1 MEPDM
6 VATEPAGRRPAVL
19 ESAAGGDLLLVDEL
33 LTEEERA
40 IRDRV
45 RGFCDAAVLPIIND
59 YWERGQFPVQ
69 LVERLAALQV
79 VGGPVTGNGCPGI
92 SPVASGLVATE
103 LARADGG
110 IRDFFAVQELAIL
123 TIDMLGDDDQKRRW
137 LPSLARMERIGAFA
151 MTEPTHGSDASS
163 LQTRARKNS
172 SHYILDGG
180 KRWITNGSI
189 ADLLVLWA
197 RDEDGAVGGFILEP
211 PLDGLDATPM
221 DGKAACRTAD
231 HAELRLTGVK
241 VPLDHRLEHARSFAD
256 TSRVLVRSRQGVAW
270 EALGHA
276 MAAYDA
282 AVAHT
287 LDRQQFGRPLA
298 ASQLI
303 QARLA
308 AMLVDLTTMALLC
321 WRVGRLDQERR
332 ATAAMAS
339 AVKLHAAAV
348 ARRIVLEARDLLG
361 GDGLLLDRHL
371 ARHLLDMEA
380 VSTYEGTHSINALI
394 VGRAITGLSA
404 FHQ

>member
-1 MEPDM
+1 MEPDT

-45 RGFCDAAVLPIIND
+45 RAFCDVSVLPIIND
-59 YWERGQFPVQ
+59 YWERGQFPFQ
-69 LVERLAALQV
+69 LVEGLAALQV
-79 VGGPVTGNGCPGI
+79 VGGPATGYGCPGI
-92 SPVASGLVATE
+92 SPVASGLVAAE

-110 IRDFFAVQELAIL
+110 VRDFFAVQELAIL
-123 TIDMLGDDDQKRRW
+123 TFDILGGDDQKRRW
-137 LPSLARMERIGAFA
+137 LPSLARLERIGAFA
-151 MTEPTHGSDASS
+151 MTEPAHGSDASS
-163 LQTRARKNS
+163 LQTRARKDS
-172 SHYILDGG
+172 KHYVLDGC

-189 ADLLVLWA
+189 ADLLLVWA
-197 RDEDGAVGGFILEP
+197 RDDHGAVGGFILEP
-211 PLDGLDATPM
+211 PVDGFEATPM
-221 DGKAACRTAD
+221 EGKAACRTAD

-241 VPLDHRLEHARSFAD
+241 VPLDNRLERARSFAD

-282 AVAHT
+282 AIAHT
-287 LDRQQFGRPLA
+287 LGRQQFGRPLA
-298 ASQLI
+298 ASQLV

-308 AMLVDLTTMALLC
+308 AMLVDLTTTALLC

-332 ATAAMAS
+332 VTAPMAS
-339 AVKLHAAAV
+339 GVKLHAAAA
-348 ARRIVLEARDLLG
+348 ARRIVLEARDILG
-361 GDGLLLDRHL
+361 GDGLLLDRHV
-371 ARHLLDMEA
+371 ARHLLDIEA
-380 VSTYEGTHSINALI
+380 ASTYEGTHGINALI

-404 FHQ
+404 FNK